1 MKSAANPAVRTRFAG
16 WPKPALQFFDGL
28 KRDNSK
34 AYFEAHRQVYEEQV
48 RQPME
53 ALLAEIERDLGPDIE
68 VKIFRLN
75 RDLRFTPDKRPYK
88 EHLGAYLSTAG
99 AGGLYLQISDDGL
112 YLAVGS
118 HEMAPDQ
125 LNRFR
130 DAVAGK
136 DGEKLARI
144 VAALVKEGYQVTE
157 PSFKRV
163 PPLRGR
169 SPTRRPPA
177 LQGADGQP
185 QLEARGLAAD
195 GRGERPGPA
204 GDQGQ
209 QAAHRLA
216 RHASRTQPPTRAAD
230 ALNGAGVT
238 QHDRATR

>member
-1 MKSAANPAVRTRFAG
+1 MKDAASTAVRTRFAG
-16 WPKPALQFFDGL
+16 WPKPALQFFHGL

-53 ALLAEIERDLGPDIE
+53 ALLTEIERDLGPDIE
-68 VKIFRLN
+68 VKVFRLN

-99 AGGLYLQISDDGL
+99 AGGIYLQISDDGL

-144 VAALVKEGYQVTE
+144 VGALVKEGYQVTE

-163 PPLRGR
+163 PSGYAADHPRGDLPRCSATWRPACSSLPLRPAM
-169 SPTRRPPA
+169 SPTGISSRCLPMSASCSSSSKSASSSTSPSSGGSAGASSGRR
-177 LQGADGQP
+177 
-185 QLEARGLAAD
+185 RS
-195 GRGERPGPA
+195 RP
-204 GDQGQ
+204 
-209 QAAHRLA
+209 
-216 RHASRTQPPTRAAD
+216 S
-230 ALNGAGVT
+230 
-238 QHDRATR
+238 